1 MGQVDGKVAIVTGG
15 ASGIGRAAGE
25 LLAKEGATVV
35 VADIDAEGG
44 EQVARACGGKSRFR
58 KLDVVEEPAWE
69 ALVAETVADLGG
81 LHILFNNAGIGIIGH
96 IVDFKLEDWRRQ
108 CAINIDGVFL
118 GTKHCVPAMERS
130 SGGSIIITS
139 SVAGLRGAAGLAGY
153 CATKGAV
160 RLFAKAAAI
169 ECMRDHA
176 NVRVNS
182 IHPGIIDTA
191 IWGKIDPHGTG
202 AYHWGLAR
210 NEGGN
215 SINPNLLQQGG
226 LPDGRL
232 GVPTDIANAVLFL
245 ASDASSYIN
254 GSEIVIDGGM
264 SAGR

>member
-15 ASGIGRAAGE
+15 ASGIGRAAAE

-35 VADIDAEGG
+35 VADIDVEGG
-44 EQVARACGGKSRFR
+44 EAVAKTCGGQSRFR

-81 LHILFNNAGIGIIGH
+81 LHILFNNAGIGIVGR

-108 CAINIDGVFL
+108 SAINIDGVFL
-118 GTKHCVPAMERS
+118 GTKHGVPAMAKS
-130 SGGSIIITS
+130 GGGSIIITS
-139 SVAGLRGAAGLAGY
+139 SVAGLRGSSGLAGY

-160 RLFAKAAAI
+160 RLFAKAAAM

-191 IWGKIDPHGTG
+191 IWGKIDPGSRAYQWG
-202 AYHWGLAR
+202 AAR
-210 NEGGN
+210 NEGANAIDPAVLVAGA
-215 SINPNLLQQGG
+215 

-232 GVPTDIANAVLFL
+232 GVPDDIANAVLFL

-254 GSEIVIDGGM
+254 GTEIVIDGGM
-264 SAGR
+264 TAGR